1 MTDTININDI
11 GTDLQITVKEGTS
24 VVDIST
30 ATTLQ
35 ILLTAPSGAVK
46 TKTAT
51 LINTGT
57 DGQMRYTTVSGDI
70 DEVGT
75 WDYYGRV
82 TYSASQVYTTIDPQ
96 QFTVTG

>member
-1 MTDTININDI
+1 MTDTITINDI
-11 GTDLQITVKEGTS
+11 GTDLQITVKEGAS
-24 VVDIST
+24 VVDIS
-30 ATTLQ
+30 AAATLQ

-70 DEVGT
+70 DEIGT
-75 WDYYGRV
+75 WSYRGRV
-82 TYSASQVYTTIDPQ
+82 TYSASQVYTTIDAQ
-96 QFTVTG
+96 EFTVTA

>member
-1 MTDTININDI
+1 MTDSIHINDI
-11 GTDLQITVKEGTS
+11 GTDLQITVQEGAS
-24 VVDIST
+24 VVDIS
-30 ATTLQ
+30 AASTLQ

-57 DGQMRYTTVSGDI
+57 DGQMHYTTQSGDI
-70 DEVGT
+70 DETGI
-75 WDYYGRV
+75 WSYRGRV

-96 QFTVTG
+96 QFTVVA